1 MEYEVRFYYE
11 SEELKKI
18 LENLRKERDLKE
30 QTRTYEKTIM

>member
-30 QTRTYEKTIM
+30 QPRTY